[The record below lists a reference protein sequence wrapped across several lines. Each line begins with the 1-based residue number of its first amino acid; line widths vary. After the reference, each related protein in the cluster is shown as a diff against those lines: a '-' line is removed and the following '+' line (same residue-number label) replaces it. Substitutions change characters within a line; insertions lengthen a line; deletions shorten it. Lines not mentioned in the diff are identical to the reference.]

1 MNGGIESDKYETA
14 LAARVVF
21 QAALVVTDSED
32 ARAAWRFYHHALANH
47 ASSESVRAARRL
59 LDEAVVESDDEQLV
73 EAKRRYDAA
82 LRGSELT
89 A

>member
-1 MNGGIESDKYETA
+1 MNGGTEPDQYEMV

-21 QAALVVTDSED
+21 QAALVVCDSED
-32 ARAAWRFYHHALANH
+32 ARVAWRFYHHALAND
-47 ASSESVRAARRL
+47 ASYESIRAARRL
-59 LDEAVVESDDEQLV
+59 LDEAVIESGDEQLV
-73 EAKRRYDAA
+73 DAKRRYDVA